1 MKDPRRSHY
10 TCNRC
15 AQSYPA
21 NNPRPIR
28 VYPRIESRP
37 FLPSRKVHRI
47 WLRGGGGMARRRYET
62 RDRGKLS
69 ELQRE
74 QIRTLRSK
82 EERAAGLE
90 RGRDWISFRGTKVHS
105 RGRTP
110 RYFCVLPLIGHARVM
125 TAGSL
130 CRIRVSI
137 TRPKST
143 RRFPETR
150 GHPPARQVLRSPNYQ
165 LIFVFTAL
173 RCTFVT
179 LAEHVAASWGGKFNF
194 VPPPSRRR
202 CPMAK
207 NSRLP
212 KGPVELVQTRR
223 Y

>member
-1 MKDPRRSHY
+1 
-10 TCNRC
+10 
-15 AQSYPA
+15 
-21 NNPRPIR
+21 
-28 VYPRIESRP
+28 
-37 FLPSRKVHRI
+37 
-47 WLRGGGGMARRRYET
+47 MARRRYET

-110 RYFCVLPLIGHARVM
+110 RYFCVLPLIGHARIM

-143 RRFPETR
+143 QRFPETR

-179 LAEHVAASWGGKFNF
+179 LAEHDAASWRGKFNF

-212 KGPVELVQTRR
+212 KGPVELVRLDVIRARLALGLHLYHESLKISRIAYYLLSRECIAKLIISNNESVKQSIIFA
-223 Y
+223 